1 MLIDTK
7 VMLHGKLR
15 SDHAAAISPLHE
27 GFLYGHGLFETIK
40 VVAGR
45 PVFLPAHHARLVAS
59 ARALDLPY
67 ALTLDALRERIL
79 TLVNANSL
87 DEGSVKV
94 VVFNQ
99 EDETGELILTRPIV
113 YSAETYARGFR
124 LQTRRTGQRI
134 NGLSGHKTL
143 NYLEN
148 IRARRA
154 AIAAGCD
161 EMLFIDAVG
170 QVVEGAGTNLFV
182 VRDGV
187 ALTPPLSV
195 GPLPGIARGLV
206 LALLGP
212 DRAREAPVDIAL
224 LHDATEVFVTN
235 ALMGVMPV
243 SRIEN
248 HDYDLAKNPFTRAL
262 QKNYRAAELK
272 NT

>member
-1 MLIDTK
+1 MPIDTK
-7 VMLHGKLR
+7 VMLNGKLR

-40 VVAGR
+40 IVEGR
-45 PVFLPAHHARLVAS
+45 PVFLPAHHARLTAS
-59 ARALDLPY
+59 ALALDLPY
-67 ALTLDALRERIL
+67 ALPLAELRGRILAVVNANALRE
-79 TLVNANSL
+79 
-87 DEGSVKV
+87 GSTKV

-99 EDETGELILTRPIV
+99 EDSAGELIVTRPIV

-134 NGLSGHKTL
+134 NDLSGHKTL

-161 EMLFIDAVG
+161 EMLFIDSSGHVI
-170 QVVEGAGTNLFV
+170 EGAGTNIFI

-187 ALTPPLSV
+187 ALTPPLSA
-195 GPLPGIARGLV
+195 GPLPGIARAQV

-224 LHDATEVFVTN
+224 LHNATEVIVTN

-248 HDYDLAKNPFTRAL
+248 HAYDLAKNPFTRAL
-262 QKNYRAAELK
+262 QENYRAAERT

>member
-1 MLIDTK
+1 MPIDTK
-7 VMLHGKLR
+7 VILNGHLR
-15 SDHAAAISPLHE
+15 SDHAATISPLHE

-40 VVAGR
+40 VIAGR
-45 PVFLPAHHARLVAS
+45 PVFFSAHHARLTAS
-59 ARALDLPY
+59 ARAIDLPC
-67 ALTLDALRERIL
+67 TLPLDDLRERIL
-79 TLVNANSL
+79 TLINANAL
-87 DEGSVKV
+87 REGSVKV
-94 VVFNQ
+94 AIFNQ
-99 EDETGELILTRPIV
+99 EDETGELIMTRPLV

-134 NGLSGHKTL
+134 NSLSGHKTL

-161 EMLFIDAVG
+161 EMLFIDATG
-170 QVVEGAGTNLFV
+170 QVIEGAGTNLFV
-182 VRDGV
+182 VRDGI

-212 DRAREAPVDIAL
+212 ERSREAPIDIAL

-248 HDYDLAKNPFTRAL
+248 HDYDVLKNPFTRAL
-262 QKNYRAAELK
+262 QENYRVAERK